1 MILGRQNI
9 DVRRTDG
16 GHGRQ
21 TKAFDSHLSLP
32 PNIPLLLPRLDAPHL
47 HFFLP
52 SALLLALPRCL
63 PTFLVHLRMLV
74 HVVSPCKPPPTPRI
88 GTQKTLQATVCSLVR
103 PQVRNPGELPP
114 AVHPGAGV
122 GSLACV
128 DPDVDFQV
136 GFPREG
142 FFADGAGEGT
152 DAPVCEEVSFQISL
166 KGECF
171 LAVVAGKRAIGED
184 GAVSFQIVVL
194 GV

>member
-1 MILGRQNI
+1 
-9 DVRRTDG
+9 
-16 GHGRQ
+16 
-21 TKAFDSHLSLP
+21 
-32 PNIPLLLPRLDAPHL
+32 
-47 HFFLP
+47 
-52 SALLLALPRCL
+52 
-63 PTFLVHLRMLV
+63 
-74 HVVSPCKPPPTPRI
+74 
-88 GTQKTLQATVCSLVR
+88 
-103 PQVRNPGELPP
+103 
-114 AVHPGAGV
+114 
-122 GSLACV
+122 V